1 MVRSRQRRI
10 CSLIFFWASLLIAGW
25 NEAKCAPLFA
35 RAVALVDAAHQHGIA
50 VIVDVVYGHTG
61 IDFGCTT

>member
-1 MVRSRQRRI
+1 
-10 CSLIFFWASLLIAGW
+10 
-25 NEAKCAPLFA
+25 
-35 RAVALVDAAHQHGIA
+35 VALVDAAHQHGIA

>member
-1 MVRSRQRRI
+1 LGVVADRWLERGEVRSTFRPSSGARR
-10 CSLIFFWASLLIAGW
+10 C
-25 NEAKCAPLFA
+25 
-35 RAVALVDAAHQHGIA
+35 QHGIA